1 MTVASSSRTYA
12 SRRYARSVSI
22 GLILHV
28 PRHHGTVRSNLR
40 AAHPS
45 QWRNCMARKSGRRL
59 HVVAALMVVALVVAA
74 CSSDKKSSTGAGSGS
89 GSSSASSSSGECKP
103 AEALNATTT
112 TVAGA
117 TTTTTAPT
125 TTIKPPEKGSLEGLR
140 GTTPLVDLGSDFK
153 KVLECQGLD
162 LKKTYNYGAE
172 SYDATVVI
180 ALAAELAKS
189 DGIDL
194 AKQING
200 VTRNGTKCKSF
211 TECEDL
217 IKKGTTDIDYDGV
230 SG

>member
-1 MTVASSSRTYA
+1 
-12 SRRYARSVSI
+12 
-22 GLILHV
+22 
-28 PRHHGTVRSNLR
+28 
-40 AAHPS
+40 
-45 QWRNCMARKSGRRL
+45 MARKNGRRL
-59 HVVAALMVVALVVAA
+59 QVVAALMAVALVVAA

-89 GSSSASSSSGECKP
+89 SSASSSSGECKP
-103 AEALNATTT
+103 AQALNATTT

-217 IKKGTTDIDYDGV
+217 IKK
-230 SG
+230 